1 MELVVRKTDLLR
13 ELQLFQGIVE
23 RKNTIPILANVL
35 LEANGSEVKMLAT
48 DLEVGLRSKCPA
60 TVSKSGSLTLPA
72 KKLYEIVKAL
82 PETDVRIEEDKGGV
96 KVAADRFDSRMQTL
110 PREDFPSL
118 PEASGTMNATLP
130 REALRQM
137 ISKTQF
143 AITGEDTR
151 YFLNG
156 ALFLLRPESLGL
168 VSTDGHRLAHIT
180 VSRDTSQDDP
190 NKKSAKTAKVDGDE
204 VRVILP
210 RKTLLEL
217 GRLLAEGGDGDIQYE
232 RGENHLFFGV
242 GERLLISRMIDGQF
256 PAFERVIPKNNDKH
270 VEFDRDRLTSAVKRV
285 ALLSNER
292 SRAVKFQIDKGQG
305 RDCLE
310 QSGVRRGEGNPD
322 GGLRGGARHHL
333 LQRAVCARLPCR
345 RRNRHGVARLQGR
358 DEPGGPQAGRRRGLR
373 LHVRDHANENL
384 KSGNL
389 EIWKS
394 KFPSSTF
401 PHFQIFTFPNSE

>member
-35 LEANGSEVKMLAT
+35 LEANGTEVKMLAT

-110 PREDFPSL
+110 PREDFPTL
-118 PEASGTMNATLP
+118 PDPAGAGTATALP

-156 ALFLLRPESLGL
+156 ALFLQRPDSMGL
-168 VSTDGHRLAHIT
+168 VSTDGHRLAHISVPREAAT
-180 VSRDTSQDDP
+180 GKAAKGADP
-190 NKKSAKTAKVDGDE
+190 AADE
-204 VRVILP
+204 QRVILP

-217 GRLLAEGGDGDIQYE
+217 GRLLAEGDGEILYE
-232 RGENHLFFGV
+232 RGENHLFFTLGD
-242 GERLLISRMIDGQF
+242 RLLISRMIDGQF

-270 VEFDRDRLTSAVKRV
+270 VEFDRDRLTAAVKRV

-292 SRAVKFQIDKGQG
+292 SRAVKVQIDKGKVEIASSSPEFGEAKEVLMVDYAAAPVTICFNAQYVL
-305 RDCLE
+305 DFL
-310 QSGVRRGEGNPD
+310 GVVETDTVSLDFKDEMSQAVLKPVGAEGYEYTYVIMPM
-322 GGLRGGARHHL
+322 R
-333 LQRAVCARLPCR
+333 
-345 RRNRHGVARLQGR
+345 
-358 DEPGGPQAGRRRGLR
+358 
-373 LHVRDHANENL
+373 
-384 KSGNL
+384 
-389 EIWKS
+389 I
-394 KFPSSTF
+394 
-401 PHFQIFTFPNSE
+401 